1 MLTMSEQELVNEH
14 LALHHKNW
22 TGTSDNS
29 YWTGKHV
36 TAIK

>member
-22 TGTSDNS
+22 TGTSGNG
-29 YWTGKHV
+29 TGP
-36 TAIK
+36 ASM